1 MIDYLSSLYFGEPIT
16 SPPDDP
22 LRPFA
27 GDFSRISAEMGEAFG
42 QKLAMNLHVAF
53 RSEGESAFQ
62 RGFCLGGQMMY
73 TILED

>member
-1 MIDYLSSLYFGEPIT
+1 MVDYLSSLYFGEPIT

-27 GDFSRISAEMGEAFG
+27 GDFSRISQEMGAAFG
-42 QKLAMNLHVAF
+42 EKLAMNLHVAF
-53 RSEGESAFQ
+53 RSREKSAFQ
-62 RGFCLGGQMMY
+62 KGFCLGGQMMY